1 MNLLITTKQQNFVI
15 SVAGMIIILLT
26 AIFVYFANKTGLI
39 APFTGAIITGSVLF
53 LFTFIQ
59 NILNNQFKLSV
70 RHDGLKIEYI
80 DRFNRELTERNSQF
94 YSWGDIIEWNLRVEQ
109 RGDDNFV
116 VLKLRCAH
124 LKDPVEHS
132 FSVIENEVTEK
143 MDSLQNSLHQLSG
156 QKSSV

>member
-94 YSWGDIIEWNLRVEQ
+94 YSWGDIIEWNLRVE
-109 RGDDNFV
+109 
-116 VLKLRCAH
+116 
-124 LKDPVEHS
+124 
-132 FSVIENEVTEK
+132 
-143 MDSLQNSLHQLSG
+143 
-156 QKSSV
+156 